1 MGGDTKGDRR
11 TERARETAVA
21 VLSSIA
27 IHSDLQ
33 ASVCLEVLARSFC
46 PRLDCTHATRV
57 GAQVLPTAQ
66 SGTFLCEPLLRY
78 FRGCRLADARWRLK
92 EGLHL
97 QLLQLQ
103 LSHPRC
109 LDISVL
115 LHVRTPHPLAF
126 RQRVT
131 VYLFGSMC
139 GWTVRCCTAR
149 PWWSGRAQTRAG

>member
-33 ASVCLEVLARSFC
+33 ASVCLEVLARFFNL
-46 PRLDCTHATRV
+46 RLICTHAARV

-115 LHVRTPHPLAF
+115 LHVRTPHP
-126 RQRVT
+126 
-131 VYLFGSMC
+131 
-139 GWTVRCCTAR
+139 
-149 PWWSGRAQTRAG
+149 TRFVSE

>member
-1 MGGDTKGDRR
+1 M
-11 TERARETAVA
+11 
-21 VLSSIA
+21 
-27 IHSDLQ
+27 
-33 ASVCLEVLARSFC
+33 
-46 PRLDCTHATRV
+46 
-57 GAQVLPTAQ
+57 LPTAQ

-115 LHVRTPHPLAF
+115 LHVRTPAHPLAF

-131 VYLFGSMC
+131 VHLFVQH
-139 GWTVRCCTAR
+139 VRLDGALLHSEAVVEWQSANTGGLTAVK
-149 PWWSGRAQTRAG
+149 SVKGRLR

>member
-1 MGGDTKGDRR
+1 M
-11 TERARETAVA
+11 
-21 VLSSIA
+21 
-27 IHSDLQ
+27 
-33 ASVCLEVLARSFC
+33 
-46 PRLDCTHATRV
+46 
-57 GAQVLPTAQ
+57 LPTAQ

-131 VYLFGSMC
+131 VYLFVQH
-139 GWTVRCCTAR
+139 VRLDGALLHSEAVVEWQSANTGGLTAVK
-149 PWWSGRAQTRAG
+149 SVKGRLR

>member
-1 MGGDTKGDRR
+1 M
-11 TERARETAVA
+11 A

-33 ASVCLEVLARSFC
+33 ASVCLEVLARFFNL
-46 PRLDCTHATRV
+46 RLICTHAARV

-131 VYLFGSMC
+131 VYLFVQH
-139 GWTVRCCTAR
+139 VRLDGALLHSEAVVEWQSANTGGLTAVK
-149 PWWSGRAQTRAG
+149 SVKGRLR